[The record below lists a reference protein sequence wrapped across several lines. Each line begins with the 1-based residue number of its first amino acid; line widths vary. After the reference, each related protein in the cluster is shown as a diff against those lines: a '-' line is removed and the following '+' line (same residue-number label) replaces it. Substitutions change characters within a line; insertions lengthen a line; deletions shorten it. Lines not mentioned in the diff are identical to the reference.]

1 MNDQAMTSTVRVTK
15 ALGDVQRLRILSLL
29 ERGELCVCQII
40 EVLGLAPS
48 TVSKHLSLLSA
59 AGLLE
64 MRKEGRW
71 AYYRLASGNVLAS
84 SDGLSAGAGL
94 GDLGGLPAGAAGV
107 SGDAGPVLQWLRAS
121 LEGSPTIARDRALLE
136 TVLTLNLCDVA
147 RNQRYRCDAG
157 ERQGEVR

>member
-15 ALGDVQRLRILSLL
+15 ALGDMQRLRILSLL
-29 ERGELCVCQII
+29 EGGELCVCQLI

-48 TVSKHLSLLSA
+48 TVSKHLSLLSV

-71 AYYRLASGNVLAS
+71 AYYRLASRDDLSYG
-84 SDGLSAGAGL
+84 DGVIDNGSL
-94 GDLGGLPAGAAGV
+94 GHGGTA
-107 SGDAGPVLQWLRAS
+107 GDAEPVLQWLRAA
-121 LEGSPTIARDRALLE
+121 LEGSPTIERDRALLE
-136 TVLTLNLCDVA
+136 TVQALDLCDVA

-157 ERQGEVR
+157 EQPAEG